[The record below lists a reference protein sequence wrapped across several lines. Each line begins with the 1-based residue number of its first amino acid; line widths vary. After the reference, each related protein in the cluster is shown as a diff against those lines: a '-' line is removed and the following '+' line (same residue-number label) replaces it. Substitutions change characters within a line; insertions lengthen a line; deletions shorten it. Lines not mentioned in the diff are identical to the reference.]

1 MGFMIFFY
9 HMITL
14 AVFFL
19 CLPFLPVVWV
29 ISAKRRA
36 NLLQRLGVFTGIPEK
51 KNDTHRIWVHALSV
65 GEVNSSLP
73 LVGALKKKYPGHD
86 IIFTAS
92 TKTGFERAM
101 DLMPPGRA
109 DSLVSAVGY
118 FPFDVWFAV
127 WRVSS
132 LISPDIVCLVE
143 TDLWPGFLSAMH
155 RRGVPVVL
163 VNARLSPK
171 SLRGYRCL
179 GPLTKLFFSTL
190 SCVMAQTRQDA
201 LGFEQLGV
209 PENRIQVTGNI
220 KFDQPCPELSQE
232 DISTL
237 AQDLGFHTGY
247 RIMIAGSTH
256 PDEES
261 MVIRSF
267 IQARQKDP
275 ALKLVIAPRDPYR
288 CSALLRE
295 LPLSGFKV
303 ACYLDPPAD
312 KKGVD
317 ILFLNT
323 IGVLAKAYAV
333 CSFAFV
339 GGSLVDRGGHNL
351 LEPAM
356 FGKPVLFG
364 PHMTD
369 FHEMAQLFVQGKG
382 GIQVGDEKDL
392 AQELTQ
398 MLDNPGYCRRIGQ
411 NARQIFKDNAGA
423 IDRCLGR
430 METFLD

>member
-1 MGFMIFFY
+1 MIYFY

-19 CLPFLPVVWV
+19 CLPFFPVVWMV
-29 ISAKRRA
+29 SAKRRA
-36 NLLQRLGVFTGIPEK
+36 NLLQRLGLFTGIPEK
-51 KNDTHRIWVHALSV
+51 KVDTPRIWVHALSV

-73 LVGALKKKYPGHD
+73 LVGALRKKYPGHE

-92 TKTGFERAM
+92 TKTGFERAV
-101 DLMPPGRA
+101 DLMPPGRT
-109 DSLVSAVGY
+109 DSMVSAVGY
-118 FPFDVWFAV
+118 FPFDICFAV
-127 WRVSS
+127 WRVASC
-132 LISPDIVCLVE
+132 ISPDIVCLVE

-155 RRGVPVVL
+155 RRGTPVVL

-171 SLRGYRCL
+171 SLKGYRCL
-179 GPLTKLFFSTL
+179 GPLAKFFFSTL
-190 SCVMAQTRQDA
+190 SCVMAQSRQDA

-220 KFDQPCPELSQE
+220 KFDQPCPALSQE
-232 DISTL
+232 DIANL

-247 RIMIAGSTH
+247 GIMIAGSTH

-261 MVIRSF
+261 MVIRAF
-267 IQARQKDP
+267 TQARLTDP
-275 ALKLVIAPRDPYR
+275 ALKLIIAPRDPYR
-288 CSALLRE
+288 CAVLLKE
-295 LPLSGFKV
+295 LPLAGFKV

-333 CSFAFV
+333 CAFAFV

-382 GIQVGDEKDL
+382 GIQVEDEKAL
-392 AQELTQ
+392 TRELGQ
-398 MLDNPGYCRRIGQ
+398 MLANPAYCRCIGQ

-423 IDRCLGR
+423 LDRCLGR